1 MGKIYGIIRYPQ
13 TVESEWL
20 SKITNIPSTIVSI
33 GFNPVDNAEL
43 INSISRSVV
52 QQRGIAEA
60 AKDPLSRQRAEK
72 AAEDGETVIA
82 QIDREGETVGLMS
95 VSVMPVSSDEK
106 IFKRICR
113 RAESSISVMKCKMRV
128 IPNLQ
133 KECFMH
139 LSPTYPNHS
148 KIETILQKV
157 VPISTFVGG
166 FPFCKQRI

>member
-1 MGKIYGIIRYPQ
+1 
-13 TVESEWL
+13 
-20 SKITNIPSTIVSI
+20 
-33 GFNPVDNAEL
+33 
-43 INSISRSVV
+43 
-52 QQRGIAEA
+52 
-60 AKDPLSRQRAEK
+60 
-72 AAEDGETVIA
+72 
-82 QIDREGETVGLMS
+82 MS

-166 FPFCKQRI
+166 FPFASSGFNDGSGYYFAKDTSGGLIIVDPWKRGGDRTNSNFCVMGNSGLVNLPR